1 MDGRSLGRL
10 KRELEAFAGELTAD
24 LPRRDQRA
32 WATTYLRGLLLD
44 GDRKSVG
51 PMAQRLAAIDHE
63 AGADRRDYEQALQQ
77 FVGQSTWPA
86 DAVRDRLQRWLAA
99 RGRRRQR
106 PGGAPGAAAPTDL
119 LILDDTGF
127 PKQGTASV
135 GVARQYTGTL
145 GKVAGCQVAVTL
157 QHARQP
163 AADTAAGGEVFCV
176 DARLY
181 LPETG
186 WCDDRRRM
194 DRAGVPKE
202 VGYQPKWR
210 IALGMLRRARANG
223 LGGVVLADSLFG
235 TVTAFRQGLDEQGW
249 TWCVGADSTVSVIGA
264 DEDLGAVPPWSGNGR
279 PPTRPARVAA
289 RVAGVSVKRWAAGR
303 AADFRT
309 VNWRDGSRTAGGKP
323 RRLGGRFAAWRVRPA
338 HRLSDGTA
346 PPAAC
351 RLLAERPEGED
362 APTKYFFSNLPAATP
377 LRRLVRA
384 AEGRWWVGQSY
395 REMKDEL
402 GLDHY
407 EGRGWVGWHHHV
419 VLGHARVRVRRRPP
433 AAKRG
438 RRDRP
443 RVSVPAARRLMQHL
457 LQCWAGW
464 CPVCHRRIS
473 TKHPASRPEKVDTS

>member
-10 KRELEAFAGELTAD
+10 KRELDGFAGELLVD

-32 WATTYLRGLLLD
+32 WATAYLRGLLLD

-63 AGADRRDYEQALQQ
+63 AGAGRRDYEQALQQ

-86 DAVRDRLQRWLAA
+86 DAVRDRLQRWLVA
-99 RGRRRQR
+99 RGRRRR
-106 PGGAPGAAAPTDL
+106 PGDGSDATPTDL

-145 GKVAGCQVAVTL
+145 GKVASCQVAVTL

-176 DARLY
+176 DAQLY
-181 LPETG
+181 LPAKG
-186 WCDDRRRM
+186 WCDARRRM
-194 DRAGVPKE
+194 DEAGVPPD

-210 IALGMLRRARANG
+210 TALDMLARARANG
-223 LGGVVLADSLFG
+223 LGGMVLADSLFG
-235 TVTAFRQGLDEQGW
+235 TVTAFRRGLDEQGW
-249 TWCVGADSTVSVIGA
+249 TWCVGVDSTVAVIGA
-264 DEDLGAVPPWSGNGR
+264 EEDLGPVPPWSGNGR

-289 RVAGVSVKRWAAGR
+289 RVAGVSVKRWAVDR

-309 VNWRDGSRTAGGKP
+309 VNWRDGSRTKNGRP
-323 RRLGGRFAAWRVRPA
+323 RKLGGRFAAWRVRPA
-338 HRLSDGTA
+338 HRLSDGRG
-346 PPAAC
+346 PQPEC
-351 RLLAERPEGED
+351 WLLAEWPAGEP
-362 APTKYFFSNLPAATP
+362 APTKYFLCNLPATAS
-377 LRRLVRA
+377 LRGLVRTA
-384 AEGRWWVGQSY
+384 KGRWWVEQSY

-419 VLGHARVRVRRRPP
+419 VLVMLAYAFVVARRRQKGGDATAPGSASRKP
-433 AAKRG
+433 AA
-438 RRDRP
+438 
-443 RVSVPAARRLMQHL
+443 
-457 LQCWAGW
+457 
-464 CPVCHRRIS
+464 
-473 TKHPASRPEKVDTS
+473 

>member
-1 MDGRSLGRL
+1 MDGRSLERL
-10 KRELEAFAGELTAD
+10 KRELEGFVGELLSD

-44 GDRKSVG
+44 GDRKSIG
-51 PMAQRLAAIDHE
+51 PMAERLAAVDHE
-63 AGADRRDYEQALQQ
+63 RAGDRRDYEQALQQ
-77 FVGQSTWPA
+77 FVGQSPWPA

-99 RGRRRQR
+99 RGRRRA
-106 PGGAPGAAAPTDL
+106 GTGAAAADL

-145 GKVAGCQVAVTL
+145 GKVASCQVAVTL

-163 AADTAAGGEVFCV
+163 SADTAAGGEVFCV

-181 LPETG
+181 LPEEG
-186 WCDDRRRM
+186 WCDDRRRL
-194 DRAGVPKE
+194 DKAGVPAD

-210 IALGMLRRARANG
+210 IALDMLGRARANG
-223 LGGVVLADSLFG
+223 LGGLVLADSLFG
-235 TVTAFRQGLDEQGW
+235 TVTAFRQGLDEQGL
-249 TWCVGADSTVSVIGA
+249 TWCVGVDSTLSVIGA
-264 DEDLGAVPPWSGNGR
+264 AEGLGPVPPWSGNGR

-289 RVAGVSVKRWAAGR
+289 KVAGVSVKRWAADL

-309 VNWRDGSRTAGGKP
+309 VNWREGSRVKKGKA
-323 RRLGGRFAAWRVRPA
+323 RKLGGRFAAWRVRPA

-346 PPAAC
+346 PLAEC
-351 RLLAERPEGED
+351 WLLAEWPDGED

-377 LRRLVRA
+377 LRRLVRSA
-384 AEGRWWVGQSY
+384 KGRWWVEQSY

-402 GLDHY
+402 GLDHF

-419 VLGHARVRVRRRPP
+419 VLVMLAYAFVVARRRQKGGGATGPGSASRRP
-433 AAKRG
+433 AA
-438 RRDRP
+438 
-443 RVSVPAARRLMQHL
+443 
-457 LQCWAGW
+457 
-464 CPVCHRRIS
+464 
-473 TKHPASRPEKVDTS
+473 

>member
-10 KRELEAFAGELTAD
+10 KRELDGFAGELLVD

-32 WATTYLRGLLLD
+32 WALAYLRGLLLD

-63 AGADRRDYEQALQQ
+63 VGADRRDYEQALQQ

-99 RGRRRQR
+99 RGRRRR
-106 PGGAPGAAAPTDL
+106 AAAGGAAATDL

-145 GKVAGCQVAVTL
+145 GKVASCQVAVTL

-181 LPETG
+181 LPEKG

-194 DRAGVPKE
+194 DAAGVPAD

-210 IALGMLRRARANG
+210 IALDMLRRARANG
-223 LGGVVLADSLFG
+223 LGGAVLADSLFG

-249 TWCVGADSTVSVIGA
+249 AWCVGVDSTVSVIGA
-264 DEDLGAVPPWSGNGR
+264 DEDLGEVPPWSGNGR
-279 PPTRPARVAA
+279 PPTRPARVAG
-289 RVAGVSVKRWAAGR
+289 RVAGASVKGWATGR
-303 AADFRT
+303 AAGVRKVT
-309 VNWRDGSRTAGGKP
+309 WRAGSKGSRAS
-323 RRLGGRFAAWRVRPA
+323 RFAAWRVRPA

-346 PPAAC
+346 PLAAC
-351 RLLAERPEGED
+351 WLLAEWPAGEP
-362 APTKYFFSNLPAATP
+362 APTKYFFCNRPATTS
-377 LRRLVRA
+377 LRGLVRA
-384 AEGRWWVGQSY
+384 AKGRWWVEQSY

-407 EGRGWVGWHHHV
+407 EGRGWVGWHHHAVLVMLAYAFV
-419 VLGHARVRVRRRPP
+419 VARRRQKGGDATGRGSACRRP
-433 AAKRG
+433 AA
-438 RRDRP
+438 
-443 RVSVPAARRLMQHL
+443 
-457 LQCWAGW
+457 
-464 CPVCHRRIS
+464 
-473 TKHPASRPEKVDTS
+473 

>member
-10 KRELEAFAGELTAD
+10 KRELNEFAGELLVD

-32 WATTYLRGLLLD
+32 WATAYLRGLLLD

-51 PMAQRLAAIDHE
+51 AMAERLAAIDHE
-63 AGADRRDYEQALQQ
+63 TGAERRDYEQALQQ

-99 RGRRRQR
+99 RGRRQR
-106 PGGAPGAAAPTDL
+106 RAAAIDATATDL

-145 GKVAGCQVAVTL
+145 GKVASCQVAVTL

-181 LPETG
+181 LPEAG
-186 WCDDRRRM
+186 WCGDRRRM
-194 DRAGVPKE
+194 DRAGVPAD

-210 IALGMLRRARANG
+210 IALDMLRRARANG
-223 LGGVVLADSLFG
+223 LGGAVLADSLFG

-249 TWCVGADSTVSVIGA
+249 TWCVGVDSTVAVIGA

-289 RVAGVSVKRWAAGR
+289 RVAGMSVKRWAADHV
-303 AADFRT
+303 ADFRRVT
-309 VNWRDGSRTAGGKP
+309 WRAGSKRKMA
-323 RRLGGRFAAWRVRPA
+323 GRFAAWRVRPA

-346 PPAAC
+346 PLAEC
-351 RLLAERPEGED
+351 WLLAEWPAGGP
-362 APTKYFFSNLPAATP
+362 APTKYSFANLPATAS
-377 LRRLVRA
+377 LRTLVRA
-384 AEGRWWVGQSY
+384 AKGRWWVEQGY

-407 EGRGWVGWHHHV
+407 EGRGWAGWHHHV
-419 VLGHARVRVRRRPP
+419 VLVMLAYAFVVARRRQKGGD
-433 AAKRG
+433 ATG
-438 RRDRP
+438 
-443 RVSVPAARRLMQHL
+443 
-457 LQCWAGW
+457 
-464 CPVCHRRIS
+464 
-473 TKHPASRPEKVDTS
+473 PASRSRRPAA

>member
-1 MDGRSLGRL
+1 MDGRSLARL
-10 KRELEAFAGELTAD
+10 KRELDEFAGELLVD

-32 WATTYLRGLLLD
+32 WAVAYLRGLLLD

-51 PMAQRLAAIDHE
+51 PIAERLAAIDHE
-63 AGADRRDYEQALQQ
+63 AAGDRRDYEQALQQ

-99 RGRRRQR
+99 RDRRR
-106 PGGAPGAAAPTDL
+106 PGGAGAAPVDL

-127 PKQGTASV
+127 PKQGTSSV

-176 DARLY
+176 DAQLY
-181 LPETG
+181 LPEKG

-194 DRAGVPKE
+194 DEAGVPAG

-210 IALGMLRRARANG
+210 IGLDMLRRARANG
-223 LGGVVLADSLFG
+223 LGGTVLADSLFG

-249 TWCVGADSTVSVIGA
+249 AWCVGVDSTVAVIGA
-264 DEDLGAVPPWSGNGR
+264 DEDLGEVPPWSGNGR

-289 RVAGVSVKRWAAGR
+289 KVAGVSVKRWAVDH
-303 AADFRT
+303 AADFCT
-309 VNWRDGSRTAGGKP
+309 VNWREGSRVRKGEARK
-323 RRLGGRFAAWRVRPA
+323 LGGRFAAWRVRPA

-346 PPAAC
+346 PLAEC
-351 RLLAERPEGED
+351 WLLAKWPAGEN
-362 APTKYFFSNLPAATP
+362 APAKYFFSNLPATTA

-384 AEGRWWVGQSY
+384 AKGRWWVEQSY

-407 EGRGWVGWHHHV
+407 EGRGWVGWHHHAVLVMLAYAFV
-419 VLGHARVRVRRRPP
+419 VARRRQKGGGATGPGSASRKP
-433 AAKRG
+433 AA
-438 RRDRP
+438 
-443 RVSVPAARRLMQHL
+443 
-457 LQCWAGW
+457 
-464 CPVCHRRIS
+464 
-473 TKHPASRPEKVDTS
+473 

>member
-1 MDGRSLGRL
+1 MDGRSLARL
-10 KRELEAFAGELTAD
+10 KRELEGFVGELLAD

-32 WATTYLRGLLLD
+32 WALTYLRGLLLD
-44 GDRKSVG
+44 GGRKSVG
-51 PMAQRLAAIDHE
+51 PMAQRLAAVDHE
-63 AGADRRDYEQALQQ
+63 PAGDRRDYEQALQQ

-86 DAVRDRLQRWLAA
+86 ADAVRDRLQRWLAA
-99 RGRRRQR
+99 RGRRRA
-106 PGGAPGAAAPTDL
+106 GTADAAAMAAADL

-163 AADTAAGGEVFCV
+163 SASTAAGGEVFCI

-181 LPETG
+181 LPERG

-194 DRAGVPKE
+194 DRAGVPAA

-210 IALGMLRRARANG
+210 IGLDMLGRARANG
-223 LGGVVLADSLFG
+223 LGGLVLADSLFG
-235 TVTAFRQGLDEQGW
+235 TVTAFRRGLEEQRL
-249 TWCVGADSTVSVIGA
+249 TWCVGVDSTVSVIGA
-264 DEDLGAVPPWSGNGR
+264 AEDLGPVPPWSGNGR

-289 RVAGVSVKRWAAGR
+289 KVAGASVKRWAIGRRPGFRKVTWRAG
-303 AADFRT
+303 
-309 VNWRDGSRTAGGKP
+309 SKGKMAS
-323 RRLGGRFAAWRVRPA
+323 RFAAWRVRPA

-346 PPAAC
+346 PLAEC
-351 RLLAERPEGED
+351 WLLAEWPPGEP
-362 APTKYFFSNLPAATP
+362 APTKYFFSNLPAGTP

-384 AEGRWWVGQSY
+384 AKGRWWVEQSY

-402 GLDHY
+402 GLDHH

-419 VLGHARVRVRRRPP
+419 VLVMLAYAFVVVAYRRQKGGGAAGPASPSRRP
-433 AAKRG
+433 AA
-438 RRDRP
+438 
-443 RVSVPAARRLMQHL
+443 
-457 LQCWAGW
+457 
-464 CPVCHRRIS
+464 
-473 TKHPASRPEKVDTS
+473 

>member
-10 KRELEAFAGELTAD
+10 KRELDDFVGDLLSD

-63 AGADRRDYEQALQQ
+63 VGADRRDYEQALQQ

-86 DAVRDRLQRWLAA
+86 DAVRDRLQRWLAD
-99 RGRRRQR
+99 RGRRRR
-106 PGGAPGAAAPTDL
+106 AAGAEL

-145 GKVAGCQVAVTL
+145 GKVASCQVAVTL

-194 DRAGVPKE
+194 DQAGVPKE

-210 IALGMLRRARANG
+210 IALDMLGLARANG
-223 LGGVVLADSLFG
+223 LGGTVLADSLFG
-235 TVTAFRQGLDEQGW
+235 TVTAFRRGLDEQGW
-249 TWCVGADSTVSVIGA
+249 AWCVGVDSTVAVIGA
-264 DEDLGAVPPWSGNGR
+264 GEDLGEVPPWSGNGR

-289 RVAGVSVKRWAAGR
+289 KVAGVSAKRWAAGR
-303 AADFRT
+303 ASDFRT
-309 VNWRDGSRTAGGKP
+309 VNWRDGSRAGKGGP
-323 RRLGGRFAAWRVRPA
+323 RKLGGRFAAWRVRPA

-346 PPAAC
+346 PLAAC
-351 RLLAERPEGED
+351 WLLAEWPAGEA
-362 APTKYFFSNLPAATP
+362 APTKYFFANLPATAS
-377 LRRLVRA
+377 LRSLVRA
-384 AEGRWWVGQSY
+384 AKGRWWVEQSY

-407 EGRGWVGWHHHV
+407 EGRGWVGWHHHAVLVMLAYAFV
-419 VLGHARVRVRRRPP
+419 VARRRQKGGDAIGLGSASRRP
-433 AAKRG
+433 AA
-438 RRDRP
+438 
-443 RVSVPAARRLMQHL
+443 
-457 LQCWAGW
+457 
-464 CPVCHRRIS
+464 
-473 TKHPASRPEKVDTS
+473 

>member
-10 KRELEAFAGELTAD
+10 KRELDGFVGELLVD

-51 PMAQRLAAIDHE
+51 PMAERLAATDHE
-63 AGADRRDYEQALQQ
+63 PAGDRRDYEQALRQ
-77 FVGQSTWPA
+77 FVGQSPWSA
-86 DAVRDRLQRWLAA
+86 DAVRDRLQRWLAD
-99 RGRRRQR
+99 RGRRRR
-106 PGGAPGAAAPTDL
+106 AAAADGTGTDL

-145 GKVAGCQVAVTL
+145 GKVASCQVAVTL

-163 AADTAAGGEVFCV
+163 AAGTADGGEVFCV

-194 DRAGVPKE
+194 DRAGVPPD

-210 IALGMLRRARANG
+210 IALDMLRRARANG
-223 LGGVVLADSLFG
+223 LGGTVLADSLFG
-235 TVTAFRQGLDEQGW
+235 TVTAFRRGLDEQGW
-249 TWCVGADSTVSVIGA
+249 AWCVGVDSTVSVIGA
-264 DEDLGAVPPWSGNGR
+264 AEDLGPVPPWSGNGR

-289 RVAGVSVKRWAAGR
+289 RVAGVPVKRWAVER

-309 VNWRDGSRTAGGKP
+309 VNWRDGSRAEHGRP
-323 RRLGGRFAAWRVRPA
+323 RKLGSRFAAWRVRPA
-338 HRLSDGTA
+338 HRLSDGRG
-346 PPAAC
+346 PQPAC
-351 RLLAERPEGED
+351 WLLAEWPAGED
-362 APTKYFFSNLPAATP
+362 APTKYVFANLPATTP
-377 LRRLVRA
+377 LRGLVRA
-384 AEGRWWVGQSY
+384 AKGRWWVEQSY

-407 EGRGWVGWHHHV
+407 EGRGWAGWHHHV
-419 VLGHARVRVRRRPP
+419 VLVMLAYAFVVARRRQKGGGATGPGSASRRP
-433 AAKRG
+433 AA
-438 RRDRP
+438 
-443 RVSVPAARRLMQHL
+443 
-457 LQCWAGW
+457 
-464 CPVCHRRIS
+464 
-473 TKHPASRPEKVDTS
+473 

>member
-10 KRELEAFAGELTAD
+10 KRELDGFADDLLVD

-32 WATTYLRGLLLD
+32 WATAYLRGLLLD

-51 PMAQRLAAIDHE
+51 PMAQRLAAVDHE
-63 AGADRRDYEQALQQ
+63 AAGDRRDYEQALQQ

-99 RGRRRQR
+99 RGRRRR
-106 PGGAPGAAAPTDL
+106 AADTEM

-181 LPETG
+181 LPEKG

-194 DRAGVPKE
+194 GRAGVPAD

-210 IALGMLRRARANG
+210 IALDMLRRARANG

-249 TWCVGADSTVSVIGA
+249 AWCVGVDSTVSVIDA
-264 DEDLGAVPPWSGNGR
+264 AEDLGPVPPWSGTGR

-289 RVAGVSVKRWAAGR
+289 RVAGASAKRWAAER
-303 AADFRT
+303 RSDFRT
-309 VNWRDGSRTAGGKP
+309 VTWRAGSKGSMAS
-323 RRLGGRFAAWRVRPA
+323 RFAAWRVSPA

-346 PPAAC
+346 PLSAC
-351 RLLAERPEGED
+351 WLLAEWPAGED
-362 APTKYFFSNLPAATP
+362 APTKYFFANLPATAS
-377 LRRLVRA
+377 LRTLVRA
-384 AEGRWWVGQSY
+384 AKGRWWVEQSY

-407 EGRGWVGWHHHV
+407 EGRGWVGWHHHAVLVMLAYAFV
-419 VLGHARVRVRRRPP
+419 VARRRQKGGDATGRGSASRRP
-433 AAKRG
+433 AA
-438 RRDRP
+438 
-443 RVSVPAARRLMQHL
+443 
-457 LQCWAGW
+457 
-464 CPVCHRRIS
+464 
-473 TKHPASRPEKVDTS
+473 

>member
-1 MDGRSLGRL
+1 MDGRSLARL
-10 KRELEAFAGELTAD
+10 KRELEAFVGELLAD
-24 LPRRDQRA
+24 VPRRDQRA
-32 WATTYLRGLLLD
+32 WALAYLRGLLLD

-51 PMAQRLAAIDHE
+51 PMAERLAAVDHE
-63 AGADRRDYEQALQQ
+63 PAGDRRDYEQALQQ
-77 FVGQSTWPA
+77 FVGQSPWSA

-99 RGRRRQR
+99 RGRRRA
-106 PGGAPGAAAPTDL
+106 GTADAAAADL

-145 GKVAGCQVAVTL
+145 GKVASCQVAVTL

-181 LPETG
+181 LPEKG
-186 WCDDRRRM
+186 WCDDRRRL
-194 DRAGVPKE
+194 DRAGVPKDI
-202 VGYQPKWR
+202 GYQPKWR
-210 IALGMLRRARANG
+210 IALDMLRRARANG
-223 LGGVVLADSLFG
+223 LGGMVLADSLFG
-235 TVTAFRQGLDEQGW
+235 TVTAFRQGLDGQGW
-249 TWCVGADSTVSVIGA
+249 AWCVGVDSTLSVIGA
-264 DEDLGAVPPWSGNGR
+264 AEDLGPVPPWSGNGR

-289 RVAGVSVKRWAAGR
+289 KVAGASVKRWAVDHAT
-303 AADFRT
+303 DFRT
-309 VNWRDGSRTAGGKP
+309 VNWRAGSRVRNGNARK
-323 RRLGGRFAAWRVRPA
+323 LSGRFAAWRVRPA

-346 PPAAC
+346 PLAAC
-351 RLLAERPEGED
+351 WLLAEWPEGED

-384 AEGRWWVGQSY
+384 AKGRWWVEQSY

-419 VLGHARVRVRRRPP
+419 VLVMLAYAFVVARRRQKGGGVTGRASASRRP
-433 AAKRG
+433 AA
-438 RRDRP
+438 
-443 RVSVPAARRLMQHL
+443 
-457 LQCWAGW
+457 
-464 CPVCHRRIS
+464 
-473 TKHPASRPEKVDTS
+473 